1 MSTQKALLLL
11 EKQGSYAVR
20 DIEVYKPGPG
30 ELLVEIKATALN
42 PVDWKIQSSGY
53 FLTDYPAILGTDA
66 AGVVKEVGEGVTG
79 FAVGDKVLY
88 QGYFTNPKATFQQY
102 SIVPAEI
109 TAKIP
114 SNISFEQASTV
125 PLVLATAAFG
135 LYSKKVAPPGRGE
148 GGRGKYSG
156 QPILVIGGSS
166 AVGQQVLQLAKLS
179 GFSPIITTASSHN
192 ASFVK
197 SLGATHV
204 IDRNT
209 PLVSAVKAITS
220 DPIKVVYDAIS
231 EKATQDEAYEVLAP
245 GGSFIL
251 VLPFAI
257 EESKV
262 DNTKEV
268 VQVFGSV
275 HDPNQRATG
284 VSLYK
289 SLTGLLESG
298 EVKPNNVEIVPNGL
312 AGIPDAL
319 EKLKSGK
326 VSATKLV
333 AQP

>member
-1 MSTQKALLLL
+1 
-11 EKQGSYAVR
+11 
-20 DIEVYKPGPG
+20 
-30 ELLVEIKATALN
+30 
-42 PVDWKIQSSGY
+42 
-53 FLTDYPAILGTDA
+53 
-66 AGVVKEVGEGVTG
+66 
-79 FAVGDKVLY
+79 
-88 QGYFTNPKATFQQY
+88 
-102 SIVPAEI
+102 
-109 TAKIP
+109 P

-125 PLVLATAAFG
+125 PLAVATAAFG
-135 LYSKKVAPPGRGE
+135 LYSKKAAPPGHGGAGLHPVWEE

-166 AVGQQVLQLAKLS
+166 AVGQQGRLDRNIIFLQLAKLS

-220 DPIKVVYDAIS
+220 DPIKIVYDAIS

-251 VLPFAI
+251 AVLPFAI

-268 VQVFGSV
+268 VGVFGSV
-275 HDPNQRATG
+275 HDPRQLVQELDRVARERGSEGELWRFLLLCLGHFLIHICSSYSPTTSRSFRTASLVFRAPWRGSRPAKLARRSLWHSHGRSEEQAEILPCECFESGRLCGATG
-284 VSLYK
+284 ISF
-289 SLTGLLESG
+289 
-298 EVKPNNVEIVPNGL
+298 
-312 AGIPDAL
+312 GIP
-319 EKLKSGK
+319 
-326 VSATKLV
+326 T
-333 AQP
+333 

>member
-1 MSTQKALLLL
+1 
-11 EKQGSYAVR
+11 
-20 DIEVYKPGPG
+20 GPG

-53 FLTDYPAILGTDA
+53 FLTDYPAIWGPMLLRRQGSRRRCDRI
-66 AGVVKEVGEGVTG
+66 
-79 FAVGDKVLY
+79 AVGDKVV
-88 QGYFTNPKATFQQY
+88 FHHPKATFQQY

-135 LYSKKVAPPGRGE
+135 LYSKKVAPPGRE

-166 AVGQQVLQLAKLS
+166 ADTSLTFCADSKVLQLAKLS

-275 HDPNQRATG
+275 HDPNQRATRRQL
-284 VSLYK
+284 VQ
-289 SLTGLLESG
+289 EFDRVARER